1 MNKDNV
7 VELIYSTIPYA
18 EQITNLDTSEKDEV
32 RFVWRG
38 EKFRVTLALHVN
50 VITGNA
56 RESTNSSVL
65 LECLLR
71 TKNE

>member
-18 EQITNLDTSEKDEV
+18 EQITNLDTTDEKAV
-32 RFVWRG
+32 RFTWRRDN
-38 EKFRVTLALHVN
+38 FRVTLDLHVE
-50 VITGNA
+50 VVDGSVRGGSNA
-56 RESTNSSVL
+56 AL
-65 LECLLR
+65 LLACLLR